1 MSHLYVGVLSVG
13 PLGGE
18 RQIQKVHQVVVA
30 ISKGFEAV
38 IRLNHLEY
46 IHIGTFTFHQTD
58 ISFEVA
64 NRKKGDRQFSV
75 YNKLNTP
82 GATDW
87 GF

>member
-46 IHIGTFTFHQTD
+46 IHVGTFTFHQTD

-64 NRKKGDRQFSV
+64 NRKKGRVRQTVFS
-75 YNKLNTP
+75 
-82 GATDW
+82 
-87 GF
+87 F